1 MLLAKAVRRG
11 IFKQAGFFFAQP
23 CNCVCVVYSIHRSP
37 WAAEWEWIR
46 RAQQHGGGSCGMGC
60 RPGRKWATSGP
71 SLRLAPLLH
80 PYLGDYERTFSSIRQ
95 ATFLSGVSKV
105 HREGPSNSG
114 ARKSRNLGPTIQ
126 LRPEYE
132 FILVSRGTQ
141 IQLVPTYA
149 LLRRNP
155 CVVDECTN

>member
-1 MLLAKAVRRG
+1 
-11 IFKQAGFFFAQP
+11 
-23 CNCVCVVYSIHRSP
+23 
-37 WAAEWEWIR
+37 
-46 RAQQHGGGSCGMGC
+46 MGC

-71 SLRLAPLLH
+71 PLRLAPPH
-80 PYLGDYERTFSSIRQ
+80 PYLGDYEKTFSSIRQ